1 MFRAINL
8 KIEHAEIIN
17 ELEHIHNIFLQE
29 YNAIIQNNIQLS
41 DFTEEEYAHETRGKF
56 AQKLGLLLN
65 KNYLNW
71 NLENK
76 SRYFRMFA
84 LHLRQDFKSL
94 KYKQDIS
101 SLLAQYEF
109 KLNNEQKTELRNQ
122 LRELNLYPTQQ
133 EIKNMCRS
141 GIVTQI
147 PVERHSIPLDFNLGQ
162 DKQTVIQLDKN
173 KPKYELKLNGTWF
186 KLDLTQQIPEYI
198 NNKNITKYC
207 KPKFVKNKDGNWLVI
222 IAVKIK
228 RIKTKLDENL
238 ICGVDIGVKNP
249 YNAIVLQEN
258 KILSEPCDSLEQQGK
273 DSHESNELQ
282 DSNEPQGSQGGSN
295 ELNSELKIK
304 TLPFT
309 CSKET
314 KEINEQ
320 LCRVK
325 NNLTNVYKRLTVYAN
340 IIKNNYSPAF
350 TEQIKIKHEILS
362 TEKKRLLNKRK
373 ELNKRKSYLAAHDL
387 IKQLIFYQVKTVH
400 LESLNW
406 VNNTGGGW
414 DFSQQQDI
422 FTNKCEEYGIK
433 VVKINAARTSS
444 QNPFS
449 PIKKYG
455 EKLSNRNVRFK
466 NKKYQIDRDVLAS
479 INIALRQPKKDK
491 IDIGTIDAK
500 RYVNPNK
507 NRRYFGVITSHVS
520 SVNNKNNKTVNM
532 KNKHKTCK
540 ITNNNKV
547 KYKTMTQSL

>member
-8 KIEHAEIIN
+8 KVEDAEIIN

-29 YNAIIQNNIQLS
+29 YNEIIQNNIQLS
-41 DFTEEEYAHETRGKF
+41 DFTEDEYAHETRGKF
-56 AQKLGLLLN
+56 EQKLGLLLN

-101 SLLAQYEF
+101 ALLAQYEF
-109 KLNNEQKTELRNQ
+109 KFNNEQKTELRNQ

-133 EIKNMCRS
+133 EIKNICRS

-162 DKQTVIQLDKN
+162 DKQTIIQLDKN
-173 KPKYELKLNGTWF
+173 KPKYELRLNGIWF

-198 NNKNITKYC
+198 KNKNITKYC
-207 KPKFVKNKDGNWLVI
+207 KPKFVKNEDGNWFVI

-228 RIKTKLDENL
+228 RIKTKLDDSL
-238 ICGVDIGVKNP
+238 ICGVDIGVKNA

-258 KILSEPCDSLEQQGK
+258 KNFNEPCDSLEQQGK

-282 DSNEPQGSQGGSN
+282 DSNELQEQSSN
-295 ELNSELKIK
+295 ELKIK

-320 LCRVK
+320 LCKVK
-325 NNLTNVYKRLTVYAN
+325 NNLTNVCKRLTVYAN

-373 ELNKRKSYLAAHDL
+373 ELNKRKSYLAARDL
-387 IKQLIFYQVKTVH
+387 IKQLLFYQVKTVH

-406 VNNTGGGW
+406 VDNTGGGW

-433 VVKINAARTSS
+433 VVKVNAARTSS

-449 PIKKYG
+449 PVKKYG
-455 EKLSNRNVRFK
+455 EKLFNRNVRFK

-479 INIALRQPKKDK
+479 INIALRQPKKKQTDMGT
-491 IDIGTIDAK
+491 IGTIGTK
-500 RYVNPNK
+500 RYINPNK
-507 NRRYFGVITSHVS
+507 NRRYFSVITSHVS
-520 SVNNKNNKTVNM
+520 SVNNKNNKTVSM
-532 KNKHKTCK
+532 KNKHSVDKTYK

-547 KYKTMTQSL
+547 KQSTMTQSL

>member
-1 MFRAINL
+1 MYRAINL
-8 KIEHAEIIN
+8 KIEYSEIIN
-17 ELEHIHNIFLQE
+17 ELEFIHNIFLQE
-29 YNAIIQNNIQLS
+29 YNEIIQNNIQLS
-41 DFTEEEYAHETRGKF
+41 DFTEDEYAHETRGKF
-56 AQKLGLLLN
+56 EQKLGLLLN

-101 SLLAQYEF
+101 ALLAKYEF

-141 GIVTQI
+141 GVITQI

-173 KPKYELKLNGTWF
+173 KPKYELKLNGIWF
-186 KLDLTQQIPEYI
+186 KLDLTKQIPEYI
-198 NNKNITKYC
+198 KNKNISKYC
-207 KPKFVKNKDGNWLVI
+207 KPKFVKNEDGNWIVI

-228 RIKTKLDENL
+228 RIKTKLDDSL
-238 ICGVDIGVKNP
+238 ICGVDIGVKNA
-249 YNAIVLQEN
+249 YNAIVLLLQEN
-258 KILSEPCDSLEQQGK
+258 KT
-273 DSHESNELQ
+273 SNELQ
-282 DSNEPQGSQGGSN
+282 GQEQSYHESSDSNEQQEQRS
-295 ELNSELKIK
+295 NSEFKIK

-314 KEINEQ
+314 KEINEK
-320 LCRVK
+320 LCKVK
-325 NNLTNVYKRLTVYAN
+325 NNLTNIYKRLSVYSN

-362 TEKKRLLNKRK
+362 TEKNRLLNKRK
-373 ELNKRKSYLAAHDL
+373 ELNKRKSYLAARDL
-387 IKQLIFYQVKTVH
+387 IKQLLFYKVKTIH

-406 VNNTGGGW
+406 VDNTGGGW

-422 FTNKCEEYGIK
+422 FTNKCDEYGIK
-433 VVKINAARTSS
+433 VVKVNAARTSS

-449 PIKKYG
+449 PVKKYG
-455 EKLSNRNVRFK
+455 EKLFNRNVRFK

-491 IDIGTIDAK
+491 IETK

-507 NRRYFGVITSHVS
+507 NRRYFSVIASPSHVS
-520 SVNNKNNKTVNM
+520 SVNNKNNKAVSM
-532 KNKHKTCK
+532 KNKYKTYK
-540 ITNNNKV
+540 ITNNNKI
-547 KYKTMTQSL
+547 KCKTMTKSL

>member
-1 MFRAINL
+1 MYRAINL

-29 YNAIIQNNIQLS
+29 YNAIIQNDIQLS
-41 DFTEEEYAHETRGKF
+41 DFTEDEYAHETRGKF
-56 AQKLGLLLN
+56 EQKLGLLLN

-71 NLENK
+71 NLENRSK
-76 SRYFRMFA
+76 YFRMFA

-101 SLLAQYEF
+101 ALLAQYEF
-109 KLNNEQKTELRNQ
+109 KFNNEQKTELRNQ

-133 EIKNMCRS
+133 EIKNICRS

-162 DKQTVIQLDKN
+162 DKQTIIQLDKN
-173 KPKYELKLNGTWF
+173 KPKYELRLNGIWF

-198 NNKNITKYC
+198 KNKNITKYC
-207 KPKFVKNKDGNWLVI
+207 KPKFVKNEDGNWLVI

-228 RIKTKLDENL
+228 RIKTKLDDSL
-238 ICGVDIGVKNP
+238 ICGVDIGVKNA

-258 KILSEPCDSLEQQGK
+258 KNFNEPCDSLEQQG
-273 DSHESNELQ
+273 Q
-282 DSNEPQGSQGGSN
+282 GSN
-295 ELNSELKIK
+295 ESNSELKLK
-304 TLPFT
+304 TLPLT

-320 LCRVK
+320 LCRIK
-325 NNLTNVYKRLTVYAN
+325 NNLTNVCKRLTVYAN

-373 ELNKRKSYLAAHDL
+373 ELNKRKSYLAARDL
-387 IKQLIFYQVKTVH
+387 IKQLLFYQVKTVH

-406 VNNTGGGW
+406 VDNTGGGW

-433 VVKINAARTSS
+433 VVKVNAARTSS

-455 EKLSNRNVRFK
+455 DKLFNRNVRFK

-479 INIALRQPKKDK
+479 INIALRQPKKDR
-491 IDIGTIDAK
+491 IDIGTIGTTEIK

-520 SVNNKNNKTVNM
+520 SVNNKNNKTVSM

-547 KYKTMTQSL
+547 KYKTMTQLL

>member
-1 MFRAINL
+1 MYRAINL
-8 KIEHAEIIN
+8 KVEHAEIIN
-17 ELEHIHNIFLQE
+17 ELEYIHNIFLQE
-29 YNAIIQNNIQLS
+29 YNAIIQNDIQLS
-41 DFTEEEYAHETRGKF
+41 DFTEDEYAHETRGKF
-56 AQKLGLLLN
+56 EQKLGLLLN

-71 NLENK
+71 NLENR

-101 SLLAQYEF
+101 ALLAQYEF
-109 KLNNEQKTELRNQ
+109 KLNHEQKTELRNQ
-122 LRELNLYPTQQ
+122 LRELNFYPTQQ
-133 EIKNMCRS
+133 EIKNICRS
-141 GIVTQI
+141 SIVTQI

-162 DKQTVIQLDKN
+162 DKQTIIQLDKN
-173 KPKYELKLNGTWF
+173 KPKYELRLNGIWF

-198 NNKNITKYC
+198 QNKNITKYC
-207 KPKFVKNKDGNWLVI
+207 KPKFVKNEDGNWLVI

-228 RIKTKLDENL
+228 RIKTKFDDSL
-238 ICGVDIGVKNP
+238 ICGVDIGVKNA

-258 KILSEPCDSLEQQGK
+258 KNFNKPCDSLEQQG
-273 DSHESNELQ
+273 Q
-282 DSNEPQGSQGGSN
+282 GSNEPQCAN

-304 TLPFT
+304 TLPLT

-320 LCRVK
+320 LCRIK
-325 NNLTNVYKRLTVYAN
+325 NNLTNIYKRLRVYSN

-373 ELNKRKSYLAAHDL
+373 ELNKRKSYLAARDL
-387 IKQLIFYQVKTVH
+387 IKQLLFYKVKTVH

-406 VNNTGGGW
+406 VDNTGGGW
-414 DFSQQQDI
+414 DFSQQQVI

-433 VVKINAARTSS
+433 VVKVNAARTSS

-455 EKLSNRNVRFK
+455 DKLFNRNVRFK

-479 INIALRQPKKDK
+479 INIALRQPKKDRIDK
-491 IDIGTIDAK
+491 IDTK

-520 SVNNKNNKTVNM
+520 SVNNKNNKTVSM

>member
-1 MFRAINL
+1 MFYC
-8 KIEHAEIIN
+8 K
-17 ELEHIHNIFLQE
+17 LQE
-29 YNAIIQNNIQLS
+29 YNAIIQNDIQLS
-41 DFTEEEYAHETRGKF
+41 DFTEDEYAHETRGKF
-56 AQKLGLLLN
+56 EQKLGLLLN

-71 NLENK
+71 NLENRSK
-76 SRYFRMFA
+76 YFRMFA

-101 SLLAQYEF
+101 ALLAQYEF

-162 DKQTVIQLDKN
+162 DKQTIIQLDKN
-173 KPKYELKLNGTWF
+173 KPKYELRLNGIWF

-207 KPKFVKNKDGNWLVI
+207 KPKFVKNEDGNWFVI

-228 RIKTKLDENL
+228 RIKTKLDDSL
-238 ICGVDIGVKNP
+238 ICGVDIGVKNA

-258 KILSEPCDSLEQQGK
+258 KNFNEPFESLEQQG
-273 DSHESNELQ
+273 Q
-282 DSNEPQGSQGGSN
+282 DSNES
-295 ELNSELKIK
+295 NSELKLK

-320 LCRVK
+320 LCKVK
-325 NNLTNVYKRLTVYAN
+325 NNLTNVYKRLTVYSN

-373 ELNKRKSYLAAHDL
+373 ELNKRKSYLAARDL
-387 IKQLIFYQVKTVH
+387 IKQLLFYKVKTVH
-400 LESLNW
+400 LELLNW
-406 VNNTGGGW
+406 VER
-414 DFSQQQDI
+414 S
-422 FTNKCEEYGIK
+422 
-433 VVKINAARTSS
+433 
-444 QNPFS
+444 
-449 PIKKYG
+449 
-455 EKLSNRNVRFK
+455 
-466 NKKYQIDRDVLAS
+466 
-479 INIALRQPKKDK
+479 
-491 IDIGTIDAK
+491 
-500 RYVNPNK
+500 
-507 NRRYFGVITSHVS
+507 
-520 SVNNKNNKTVNM
+520 
-532 KNKHKTCK
+532 
-540 ITNNNKV
+540 
-547 KYKTMTQSL
+547 

>member
-1 MFRAINL
+1 MS
-8 KIEHAEIIN
+8 E
-17 ELEHIHNIFLQE
+17 NIFIIFYCKLQE

-56 AQKLGLLLN
+56 EQKLGLLLN

-71 NLENK
+71 NLENR

-94 KYKQDIS
+94 KYRQDIS
-101 SLLAQYEF
+101 ALLAQYEF
-109 KLNNEQKTELRNQ
+109 KFNNEQKTELRNQ

-133 EIKNMCRS
+133 EIKNICRS

-173 KPKYELKLNGTWF
+173 KPKYELKLNGIWF
-186 KLDLTQQIPEYI
+186 KLDLTKQIPEYI

-207 KPKFVKNKDGNWLVI
+207 KPKFVKNEDGNWLVI

-258 KILSEPCDSLEQQGK
+258 KNFNEPCDLLEQQGK

-282 DSNEPQGSQGGSN
+282 DSNELQEQSSN
-295 ELNSELKIK
+295 ELKIK

-320 LCRVK
+320 LCKVK
-325 NNLTNVYKRLTVYAN
+325 NNLTNVCKRLTVYAN

-373 ELNKRKSYLAAHDL
+373 ELNKRKSYFAARDL
-387 IKQLIFYQVKTVH
+387 IKQLLFYQVKTVH

-406 VNNTGGGW
+406 VDNTGGGW

-433 VVKINAARTSS
+433 VVKVNAARTSS

-449 PIKKYG
+449 PVKKYG
-455 EKLSNRNVRFK
+455 EKLFNRNVRFK

-479 INIALRQPKKDK
+479 INIALRQPKKKQTDMGT
-491 IDIGTIDAK
+491 IGTIDTK

-507 NRRYFGVITSHVS
+507 NRRYFSVITSHVS
-520 SVNNKNNKTVNM
+520 SVNNKNNKTVSM
-532 KNKHKTCK
+532 KNKHSVDKTYK

>member
-29 YNAIIQNNIQLS
+29 YNEIIQNNIQLS
-41 DFTEEEYAHETRGKF
+41 DFTEDEYAHETRGKF
-56 AQKLGLLLN
+56 EQKLGLLLN

-141 GIVTQI
+141 GIITQI

-173 KPKYELKLNGTWF
+173 KPKYELKLNGIWF
-186 KLDLTQQIPEYI
+186 KLDLTKQIPEYI
-198 NNKNITKYC
+198 KNKNITKYC
-207 KPKFVKNKDGNWLVI
+207 KPKFVKNEDGNWLVI

-228 RIKTKLDENL
+228 RIKTKLDDSL
-238 ICGVDIGVKNP
+238 ICGVDIGVKNA
-249 YNAIVLQEN
+249 YNAIILQEN
-258 KILSEPCDSLEQQGK
+258 KNFNDQQCVNNLSEPCSAN
-273 DSHESNELQ
+273 ESNNLQ
-282 DSNEPQGSQGGSN
+282 GSDDPQGQSSG

-314 KEINEQ
+314 KEINEK

-325 NNLTNVYKRLTVYAN
+325 NNLTHIYKRLSVYSN

-373 ELNKRKSYLAAHDL
+373 ELNKRKSYLAARDL
-387 IKQLIFYQVKTVH
+387 IKQLLFYKVKTVH

-406 VNNTGGGW
+406 VDNTGGGW

-433 VVKINAARTSS
+433 VIKVNAARTSS

-449 PIKKYG
+449 PVKKYG

-479 INIALRQPKKDK
+479 INIALRQPKKEQ
-491 IDIGTIDAK
+491 IDVDTK
-500 RYVNPNK
+500 RYVNPNR
-507 NRRYFGVITSHVS
+507 NRRYFSVIASPSHVS
-520 SVNNKNNKTVNM
+520 SVNNKNNKAVSM
-532 KNKHKTCK
+532 KNKHKTYK

-547 KYKTMTQSL
+547 KQLISLQ

>member
-8 KIEHAEIIN
+8 KVEDAEIIN

-29 YNAIIQNNIQLS
+29 YNAIIQNDIQLS
-41 DFTEEEYAHETRGKF
+41 DFTEDEYAHETRGKF
-56 AQKLGLLLN
+56 EQKLGLLLN

-71 NLENK
+71 NLENRSK
-76 SRYFRMFA
+76 YFRMFA

-101 SLLAQYEF
+101 ALLAQYKF

-133 EIKNMCRS
+133 EIKNICRS

-162 DKQTVIQLDKN
+162 DKQTIIQLDKN
-173 KPKYELKLNGTWF
+173 KPKYELRLNGIWF

-198 NNKNITKYC
+198 KNKNITKYC
-207 KPKFVKNKDGNWLVI
+207 KPKFVKNEDGNWFVI

-228 RIKTKLDENL
+228 RIKTKLDDSL
-238 ICGVDIGVKNP
+238 ICGVDIGVKNA

-258 KILSEPCDSLEQQGK
+258 KNFNEPCDSLEQQGK

-282 DSNEPQGSQGGSN
+282 DSNELQEQSSN
-295 ELNSELKIK
+295 ELKIK

-320 LCRVK
+320 LCKVK
-325 NNLTNVYKRLTVYAN
+325 NNLTNVCKRLTVYAN

-373 ELNKRKSYLAAHDL
+373 ELNKRKSYLAARDL

-449 PIKKYG
+449 PVKKYG
-455 EKLSNRNVRFK
+455 EKLFNRNVRFK

-479 INIALRQPKKDK
+479 INIALRQPKKDR
-491 IDIGTIDAK
+491 IDIGTIGTTDTK

-520 SVNNKNNKTVNM
+520 SVNNKNNKTVSM

>member
-1 MFRAINL
+1 MYRAINL

-29 YNAIIQNNIQLS
+29 YNAIIQNDIQLS
-41 DFTEEEYAHETRGKF
+41 DFTEDEYAHETRGKF
-56 AQKLGLLLN
+56 EQKLGLLLN

-71 NLENK
+71 NLENRSK
-76 SRYFRMFA
+76 YFRMFA

-101 SLLAQYEF
+101 ALLAQYKF

-133 EIKNMCRS
+133 EIKNICRS

-162 DKQTVIQLDKN
+162 DKQTIIQLDKN
-173 KPKYELKLNGTWF
+173 KPKYELRLNGIWF

-198 NNKNITKYC
+198 KNKNITKYC
-207 KPKFVKNKDGNWLVI
+207 KPKFVKNEDGNWFVI

-228 RIKTKLDENL
+228 RIKTKLDDSL
-238 ICGVDIGVKNP
+238 ICGVDIGVKNA

-258 KILSEPCDSLEQQGK
+258 KNFNEPCDSLEQQG
-273 DSHESNELQ
+273 Q
-282 DSNEPQGSQGGSN
+282 GSN
-295 ELNSELKIK
+295 ESNSELKLK
-304 TLPFT
+304 TLPLT

-320 LCRVK
+320 LCRIK
-325 NNLTNVYKRLTVYAN
+325 NNLTNVYKRLRVYSN

-373 ELNKRKSYLAAHDL
+373 ELNKRKSYLAARDL
-387 IKQLIFYQVKTVH
+387 IKQLLFYQVKTVH

-406 VNNTGGGW
+406 VDNTGGGW

-433 VVKINAARTSS
+433 VVKVNAARTSS

-455 EKLSNRNVRFK
+455 DKLFNRNVRFK

-479 INIALRQPKKDK
+479 INIALRQPKKDR
-491 IDIGTIDAK
+491 IDIGTIGTTDTK

-520 SVNNKNNKTVNM
+520 SVNNKNNKTVSM

>member
-1 MFRAINL
+1 MYRAINL

-29 YNAIIQNNIQLS
+29 YNAIIQNDIQLS
-41 DFTEEEYAHETRGKF
+41 DFTEDEYAHETRGKF
-56 AQKLGLLLN
+56 EQKLGLLLN

-71 NLENK
+71 NLENRSK
-76 SRYFRMFA
+76 YFRMFA

-101 SLLAQYEF
+101 ALLAQYEF

-133 EIKNMCRS
+133 EIKNICRS

-162 DKQTVIQLDKN
+162 DKQTIIQLDKN
-173 KPKYELKLNGTWF
+173 KPKYELRLNGIWF

-198 NNKNITKYC
+198 KNKNITKYC
-207 KPKFVKNKDGNWLVI
+207 KPKFVKNEDGNWFVI

-228 RIKTKLDENL
+228 RIKTKLDDSL
-238 ICGVDIGVKNP
+238 ICGVDIGVKNA
-249 YNAIVLQEN
+249 YNAIVLKEN
-258 KILSEPCDSLEQQGK
+258 KNFNEPCDSLEQQG
-273 DSHESNELQ
+273 Q
-282 DSNEPQGSQGGSN
+282 GSN
-295 ELNSELKIK
+295 ESNSELKLK
-304 TLPFT
+304 TLPLT

-320 LCRVK
+320 LCRIK
-325 NNLTNVYKRLTVYAN
+325 NNLTNVYKRLRVYSN

-373 ELNKRKSYLAAHDL
+373 ELNKRKSYLAARDL
-387 IKQLIFYQVKTVH
+387 IKQLLFYKVKTVH
-400 LESLNW
+400 LELLNW
-406 VNNTGGGW
+406 VDNTGGGW

-433 VVKINAARTSS
+433 VVKVNAARTSS

-449 PIKKYG
+449 PVKKYG
-455 EKLSNRNVRFK
+455 DKLFNRNVRFK

-479 INIALRQPKKDK
+479 INIALRQTEKDR
-491 IDIGTIDAK
+491 IDIDTK

-520 SVNNKNNKTVNM
+520 SVNNKNNKTVSM

>member
-1 MFRAINL
+1 MYRAINL

-29 YNAIIQNNIQLS
+29 YNAIIQNDIQLS
-41 DFTEEEYAHETRGKF
+41 DFTEDEYAHETRGKF
-56 AQKLGLLLN
+56 EQKLGLLLN

-71 NLENK
+71 NLENRSK
-76 SRYFRMFA
+76 YFRMFA

-101 SLLAQYEF
+101 ALLAQYEF

-133 EIKNMCRS
+133 EIKNICRS

-162 DKQTVIQLDKN
+162 DKQTIIQLDKN
-173 KPKYELKLNGTWF
+173 KPKYELRLNGIWF

-198 NNKNITKYC
+198 KNKNITKYC
-207 KPKFVKNKDGNWLVI
+207 KPKFVKNEDGNWLVI

-228 RIKTKLDENL
+228 RIKTKLDDSL
-238 ICGVDIGVKNP
+238 ICGVDIGVKNA

-258 KILSEPCDSLEQQGK
+258 KNFNEPCDSLEQQG
-273 DSHESNELQ
+273 Q
-282 DSNEPQGSQGGSN
+282 GSN
-295 ELNSELKIK
+295 ESNSELKLK
-304 TLPFT
+304 TLPLT

-320 LCRVK
+320 LCRIK
-325 NNLTNVYKRLTVYAN
+325 NNLTNVCKRLTVYAN

-373 ELNKRKSYLAAHDL
+373 ELNKRKSYLAARDL
-387 IKQLIFYQVKTVH
+387 IKQLLFYQVKTVH

-406 VNNTGGGW
+406 VDNTGGGW

-433 VVKINAARTSS
+433 VVKVNAARTSS

-449 PIKKYG
+449 PVKKYG
-455 EKLSNRNVRFK
+455 EKLFNRNVRFK

-479 INIALRQPKKDK
+479 INIALRQPKKDR
-491 IDIGTIDAK
+491 IDIGTIGTTEIK

-520 SVNNKNNKTVNM
+520 SVNNKNNKTVSM

-547 KYKTMTQSL
+547 KYKTMTQLL

>member
-1 MFRAINL
+1 MYRAINL

-29 YNAIIQNNIQLS
+29 YNAIIQNDIQLS
-41 DFTEEEYAHETRGKF
+41 DFTEDEYAHETRGKF
-56 AQKLGLLLN
+56 EQKLGLLLN

-71 NLENK
+71 NLENRSK
-76 SRYFRMFA
+76 YFRMFA

-101 SLLAQYEF
+101 ALLAQYEF

-133 EIKNMCRS
+133 EIKNICRS

-162 DKQTVIQLDKN
+162 DKQTIIQLDKN
-173 KPKYELKLNGTWF
+173 KPKYELRLNGIWF

-198 NNKNITKYC
+198 KNKNITKYC
-207 KPKFVKNKDGNWLVI
+207 KPKFVKNEDGNWFVI

-228 RIKTKLDENL
+228 RIKTKLDDSL
-238 ICGVDIGVKNP
+238 ICGVDIGVKNA

-258 KILSEPCDSLEQQGK
+258 KNFNEPCDLLEQQG
-273 DSHESNELQ
+273 Q
-282 DSNEPQGSQGGSN
+282 GSN
-295 ELNSELKIK
+295 ESDSELKLK
-304 TLPFT
+304 TLPLT
-309 CSKET
+309 CSKDTKGT

-373 ELNKRKSYLAAHDL
+373 ELNKRKSYLAARDL
-387 IKQLIFYQVKTVH
+387 IKQLLFYQVKTVH

-406 VNNTGGGW
+406 VDNTGGGW

-433 VVKINAARTSS
+433 VVKVNAARTSS

-449 PIKKYG
+449 PVKKYG
-455 EKLSNRNVRFK
+455 EKLFNRNVRFK

-479 INIALRQPKKDK
+479 INIALRQPKKDR
-491 IDIGTIDAK
+491 IDIGTTEIK

-520 SVNNKNNKTVNM
+520 SVNNKNNKTVSM

>member
-1 MFRAINL
+1 M
-8 KIEHAEIIN
+8 KN
-17 ELEHIHNIFLQE
+17 E
-29 YNAIIQNNIQLS
+29 
-41 DFTEEEYAHETRGKF
+41 
-56 AQKLGLLLN
+56 
-65 KNYLNW
+65 
-71 NLENK
+71 
-76 SRYFRMFA
+76 
-84 LHLRQDFKSL
+84 
-94 KYKQDIS
+94 
-101 SLLAQYEF
+101 
-109 KLNNEQKTELRNQ
+109 
-122 LRELNLYPTQQ
+122 
-133 EIKNMCRS
+133 
-141 GIVTQI
+141 
-147 PVERHSIPLDFNLGQ
+147 
-162 DKQTVIQLDKN
+162 
-173 KPKYELKLNGTWF
+173 
-186 KLDLTQQIPEYI
+186 
-198 NNKNITKYC
+198 
-207 KPKFVKNKDGNWLVI
+207 DGNWFVI

-228 RIKTKLDENL
+228 RIKTKLDDSL
-238 ICGVDIGVKNP
+238 ICGVDIGVKNA

-258 KILSEPCDSLEQQGK
+258 KNFNEPCDLLEQQG
-273 DSHESNELQ
+273 Q
-282 DSNEPQGSQGGSN
+282 GSN
-295 ELNSELKIK
+295 ESDSELKLK
-304 TLPFT
+304 TLPLT

-373 ELNKRKSYLAAHDL
+373 ELNKRKSYLAARDL
-387 IKQLIFYQVKTVH
+387 IKQLLFYQVKTVH

-406 VNNTGGGW
+406 VDNTGGGW

-433 VVKINAARTSS
+433 VVKVNAARTSS

-449 PIKKYG
+449 PVKKYG
-455 EKLSNRNVRFK
+455 EKLFNRNVRFK

-479 INIALRQPKKDK
+479 INIALRQPKKDR
-491 IDIGTIDAK
+491 IDIGTTEIK

-520 SVNNKNNKTVNM
+520 SVNNKNNKTVSM

>member
-56 AQKLGLLLN
+56 EQKLGLLLN

-101 SLLAQYEF
+101 ALLAQYEF
-109 KLNNEQKTELRNQ
+109 KFNNEQKTELRNQ

-133 EIKNMCRS
+133 EIKNICRS

-186 KLDLTQQIPEYI
+186 KLDLTKQIPEYI

-258 KILSEPCDSLEQQGK
+258 KILSEPCDSLELQ
-273 DSHESNELQ
+273 EQ

-373 ELNKRKSYLAAHDL
+373 ELNKRKSYLAARDL

-449 PIKKYG
+449 PVKKYG
-455 EKLSNRNVRFK
+455 EKLFNRNVRFK

-479 INIALRQPKKDK
+479 INIALRQPKKDR
-491 IDIGTIDAK
+491 IDVGTTEIK
-500 RYVNPNK
+500 RYINPNK
-507 NRRYFGVITSHVS
+507 NRRYFSVITSHVS
-520 SVNNKNNKTVNM
+520 SVNNKNYKTVSM
-532 KNKHKTCK
+532 KNKHKTYK

-547 KYKTMTQSL
+547 KQSTMTQSL